1 MPCCGRASIESG
13 AALIDRDYYV
23 VLNPASN
30 RGRAAKLAP
39 VVESALRR
47 LGARVEVALTTERGH
62 GEALAYAAA
71 REGRGAVV
79 AVGGDGIVHEVA
91 NGLLRAAGEAATIP
105 MGVVGAGSGN
115 DFAKMI
121 GMPTKTERAIERIV
135 GASPRTVDAGRVTRW
150 TVESGR
156 TAPWYFT
163 NGVGLGFDAQVAVRA
178 SRIRR
183 LRGMAIYLT
192 AVIRVLSDLRSPRM
206 RVTIDGVEVAD
217 RRLILT
223 TVANGA
229 CHGGSFWLCPDAR
242 VDDGMLD
249 VLVGDARS
257 VPEVMALIPRV
268 MRGKHLGAR
277 GVAIHRGRRVVISSD
292 EPLPI
297 HADGEI
303 VGEGVREIEM
313 ELLPGRLTVLA

>member
-1 MPCCGRASIESG
+1 MN
-13 AALIDRDYYV
+13 DRDYHV
-23 VLNPASN
+23 ILNPASN

-39 VVESALRR
+39 VLERAFRR
-47 LGARVEVALTTERGH
+47 QGSHAQVVLTAERGH
-62 GEALAYAAA
+62 GESLAYDAACA
-71 REGRGAVV
+71 GHGAIV

-91 NGLLRAAGEAATIP
+91 NGLLRASSEMPTAP
-105 MGVVGAGSGN
+105 MGVIGAGSGN
-115 DFAKMI
+115 DFAKMLS
-121 GMPTKTERAIERIV
+121 MPTNLDEAVERIV
-135 GASPRTVDAGRVTRW
+135 SASPRSVDVGRVNRW
-150 TVESGR
+150 TVDHGEE
-156 TAPWYFT
+156 TPWYFT
-163 NGVGLGFDAQVAVRA
+163 NGVGVGLDAQVAVRA
-178 SRIRR
+178 SKIRR

-192 AVIRVLSDLRSPRM
+192 AVLRVLADLRSPRM

-217 RRLILT
+217 RKLILT

-229 CHGGSFWLCPDAR
+229 CHGGSFWLCPDAC

-257 VPEVMALIPRV
+257 VAQVMALIPRV

-277 GVAIHRGRRVVISSD
+277 GVVIHRGRRVTISCD